1 MTYMLLLTRGAWQDE
16 DAPAAEREKVYER
29 IGAWWGART
38 AEGTIVGGEQL
49 AAPELATTLVI
60 ADGGSTVLDGPFL
73 ESKETIGGYA
83 LLDVP
88 DAAQAIAVARTFP
101 VPDGRVEVRPIVVR

>member
-1 MTYMLLLTRGAWQDE
+1 MTYMLLLTRGAWQED

-29 IGAWWGART
+29 IGAWWGARA

-49 AAPELATTLVI
+49 APPQLATTLVI

-73 ESKETIGGYA
+73 ESKEAIGGYA
-83 LLDVP
+83 LVDVQNIE
-88 DAAQAIAVARTFP
+88 QAIEVARTFP
-101 VPDGRVEVRPIVVR
+101 VPDGRVEVRPVVVR